1 MANEG
6 NDDYRPDPKKEAL
19 FEELSRR
26 YGRKK
31 QNREKHIVELE
42 LTPEL
47 EESGI
52 VERFA
57 FYTETNAIQVLLNH
71 QYTHKSIVFSVDK
84 KDWNKTH
91 NIFEKQL
98 KQKA

>member
-47 EESGI
+47 E
-52 VERFA
+52 
-57 FYTETNAIQVLLNH
+57 
-71 QYTHKSIVFSVDK
+71 SIYDTS
-84 KDWNKTH
+84 H
-91 NIFEKQL
+91 Y
-98 KQKA
+98 